1 MIAIVMPQVGQDIP
15 AGRIAQWLKQVG
27 EPVAKGEVVLV
38 VESEKASF
46 EIEADESG
54 VLLEIL
60 HVADEEV
67 EILEPVGYIGQ
78 PGETVE
84 RAEKT
89 DKPAQAEAPP
99 VEKPAQAAPARGD
112 EVATSP
118 AARRLADELGVDLAG
133 VTAADGGRISKADVQ
148 AAAEAGQGGTVAA
161 APAGGDTAIPF
172 SKMRRRIADRLT
184 LSKQTIPHFYL
195 TVDVDMTDAMEWVAR
210 FNADHGTHVTVTDM
224 IVKAVARSLRS
235 YPKLN
240 AHVSADGINVK
251 ADVNVGIAVA
261 VDDGL
266 LVPVI
271 GQADT
276 RSLTEVSTVAKK
288 NADDARRG
296 MVNPEPIGTFTVTSL
311 GMYGV
316 RQFAAMINPPEC
328 AILAIGSAEPRV
340 VPVQGGIGV
349 RRMMTVTL
357 ACDHRAA
364 DGADAAGL
372 LNGIREMLES
382 PADALG
388 DNQ

>member
-1 MIAIVMPQVGQDIP
+1 
-15 AGRIAQWLKQVG
+15 
-27 EPVAKGEVVLV
+27 
-38 VESEKASF
+38 
-46 EIEADESG
+46 
-54 VLLEIL
+54 
-60 HVADEEV
+60 
-67 EILEPVGYIGQ
+67 
-78 PGETVE
+78 
-84 RAEKT
+84 
-89 DKPAQAEAPP
+89 
-99 VEKPAQAAPARGD
+99 
-112 EVATSP
+112 
-118 AARRLADELGVDLAG
+118 
-133 VTAADGGRISKADVQ
+133 
-148 AAAEAGQGGTVAA
+148 
-161 APAGGDTAIPF
+161 
-172 SKMRRRIADRLT
+172 
-184 LSKQTIPHFYL
+184 
-195 TVDVDMTDAMEWVAR
+195 
-210 FNADHGTHVTVTDM
+210 VTDM